1 MAEWGINPFM
11 HLATAY
17 VHPTPKGGSCRVRV
31 YVPEEEG
38 DAPVVLCSEM
48 PTNPG
53 LSVTRAKEPIA
64 GEIISVSAPILGLM
78 ALENLH
84 FRG

>member
-1 MAEWGINPFM
+1 M
-11 HLATAY
+11 
-17 VHPTPKGGSCRVRV
+17 
-31 YVPEEEG
+31 PEEEG

-64 GEIISVSAPILGLM
+64 GEIISVSAPTLGLM
-78 ALENLH
+78 ALENLL

>member
-1 MAEWGINPFM
+1 M

-17 VHPTPKGGSCRVRV
+17 IHPTLKGGSCRVRV
-31 YVPEEEG
+31 YVPEEKG

-53 LSVTRAKEPIA
+53 LSVTRARELIA
-64 GEIISVSAPILGLM
+64 GEIISVIRAYVG
-78 ALENLH
+78 AN
-84 FRG
+84 GA